1 MPKSVAESGKHPS
14 GVPLCQGA
22 WQSQGKEIEVKKRIL
37 YVLFCLTLVLTFSAC
52 DKIAEIPVETDED
65 LQEEA
70 ESEESAAT
78 PGEEETAVP
87 TEPEEIEGKEVLSA
101 DETYRVTA
109 PKGWEASEDK
119 QEDMMTIELQGP
131 SDDQYTGI
139 MVIEKSAVGTMDI
152 AAYMDSYAEG
162 ARREMANASVSE
174 KVEVDIN
181 GNQAYY
187 MVINGKVEDVSYVNW
202 VYAIDGG
209 DDIYVAT
216 ASAYP
221 ANSVD
226 AEIAFREIVYSF
238 APVEQQTQE

>member
-1 MPKSVAESGKHPS
+1 M
-14 GVPLCQGA
+14 
-22 WQSQGKEIEVKKRIL
+22 KKRVL
-37 YVLFCLTLVLTFSAC
+37 YILFCLTLVLTFSAC
-52 DKIAEIPVETDED
+52 DKNRETPVETNEE
-65 LQEEA
+65 LQQEA
-70 ESEESAAT
+70 ENQETAAT
-78 PGEEETAVP
+78 PNEEETAVP
-87 TEPEEIEGKEVLSA
+87 TEPEEIEGKEVLSQ
-101 DETYRVTA
+101 DEAYRVTV
-109 PKGWEASEDK
+109 PKGWEISEDK

-131 SDDQYTGI
+131 TDDQYAGI
-139 MVIEKSAVGTMDI
+139 MVIDKSTVENMDI

-181 GNQAYY
+181 GSQAYY
-187 MVINGKVEDVSYVNW
+187 MVINGRVEGVSYVNW

-209 DDIYVAT
+209 DSIYVAT

-238 APVEQQTQE
+238 AAVEQQQTSDEAGGADKANETDKADEGDKSNEAGKSE

>member
-1 MPKSVAESGKHPS
+1 M
-14 GVPLCQGA
+14 
-22 WQSQGKEIEVKKRIL
+22 KKRVL
-37 YVLFCLTLVLTFSAC
+37 YILFCLTLVLAFSAC
-52 DKIAEIPVETDED
+52 DKNTETPVETDEE
-65 LQEEA
+65 LQQEA
-70 ESEESAAT
+70 ENQEAAAS
-78 PGEEETAVP
+78 PNEEETAVP
-87 TEPEEIEGKEVLSA
+87 TEPEEIEGKEVLSQ
-101 DETYRVTA
+101 DEAYRVTV

-131 SDDQYTGI
+131 TDDQYAGI
-139 MVIEKSAVGTMDI
+139 MVLDKSTVGTMDI

-174 KVEVDIN
+174 KMEVDIN

-187 MVINGKVEDVSYVNW
+187 VVINGKVEDSSYVNW

-209 DDIYVAT
+209 DSIYVAT

-238 APVEQQTQE
+238 APVEQQTVSDESSGTDKAAETDKADESDKSNEAGKSE

>member
-1 MPKSVAESGKHPS
+1 MDREEKTLFIGINA
-14 GVPLCQGA
+14 PL
-22 WQSQGKEIEVKKRIL
+22 KEIKVKKRIL
-37 YVLFCLTLVLTFSAC
+37 YVLFCLTLVLTFAAC
-52 DKIAEIPVETDED
+52 DKIAEIPVETGEE
-65 LQEEA
+65 LEQEEENQEA
-70 ESEESAAT
+70 VAT
-78 PGEEETAVP
+78 PGEDETAVP

-101 DETYRVTA
+101 DEAYRVTA

-119 QEDMMTIELQGP
+119 QEDRMTIELQGP
-131 SDDQYTGI
+131 SDDQYAGI
-139 MVIEKSAVGTMDI
+139 MVIEKATVGTMDI

-174 KVEVDIN
+174 KVEVEIN

-187 MVINGKVEDVSYVNW
+187 MVINGKVEDLSYVNW
-202 VYAIDGG
+202 VYAIDSG

-221 ANSVD
+221 ANAVE

-238 APVEQQTQE
+238 APAEQQNASDKAGA